1 MANSTATVDD
11 ILVLIK
17 ETRIDMKE
25 FIANMEEL
33 RASQK
38 ETAEQLKKNSE
49 HLKRTGQQ
57 LQETAE
63 LQKETDRKLQET
75 AEQQKETE
83 KLLQETAEQQKK
95 TDWQLKRTESMFTS
109 QWGKLMESLI
119 EGSLVELLRARGV
132 EVLQTMTNAES
143 SFVRDDG
150 IVQNK
155 EFDILAVN
163 GDEVVAVEVKTTLTP
178 EKVRHFVSA
187 LEHFKRYFRYYR
199 DMRVYGAVAYL
210 RSEAEARRYA
220 ERQGLFVI
228 RATGDSAS
236 IVNAEGFRPREFP
249 SNGVGC

>member
-1 MANSTATVDD
+1 MATSSAKVDEIWD
-11 ILVLIK
+11 LIK

-25 FIANMEEL
+25 FNANMEQSMEQFRVGMEEL

-38 ETAEQLKKNSE
+38 ET
-49 HLKRTGQQ
+49 
-57 LQETAE
+57 
-63 LQKETDRKLQET
+63 DR
-75 AEQQKETE
+75 
-83 KLLQETAEQQKK
+83 
-95 TDWQLKRTESMFTS
+95 QLKRTEGMFTS

-132 EVLQTMTNAES
+132 EVIQTVSNAKS

-178 EKVRHFVSA
+178 EKVSHFVSA
-187 LEHFKRYFRYYR
+187 LEQFKRYFRYYG

-210 RSEAEARRYA
+210 RSEAQARRYA